1 MKKLTSIWLV
11 IMLMVFVGIS
21 SIAEA
26 RTGSTSDSS
35 RSSSSKSRTT
45 TSSSSSTKPKKNT
58 STTDSI
64 FANIAKTNAAKK
76 AWQERNKKVEPPVVA
91 NVPAPV
97 QDNNANR
104 RQEQQLADIQK
115 QLADAKR
122 RQQNTAIAQTA
133 VQIAAQAALNKRPAV
148 TPAPVTPMPPVSNV
162 PNTPVNSPVNTAA
175 TQPTPAKSGGTSWFM
190 IFLVVGGIVMV
201 IFWLKNRNS
210 SNTIYR
216 L

>member
-1 MKKLTSIWLV
+1 MKKLTSVWLI

-26 RTGSTSDSS
+26 RTGGTSDS
-35 RSSSSKSRTT
+35 SSSSKSRTT
-45 TSSSSSTKPKKNT
+45 TSSSSSSTKPKKNT

-64 FANIAKTNAAKK
+64 FANIAKTNEAKK
-76 AWQERNKKVEPPVVA
+76 AWQERNKKVVPPVVA

-97 QDNNANR
+97 QDNNTNR

-115 QLADAKR
+115 QLADDKR
-122 RQQNTAIAQTA
+122 ERRITAAAQTA
-133 VQIAAQAALNKRPAV
+133 IQIAAQAALNKRP
-148 TPAPVTPMPPVSNV
+148 TPAPVTPTPRVEPVKPV
-162 PNTPVNSPVNTAA
+162 TTTPVTPVNTAA

-190 IFLVVGGIVMV
+190 IFLVVGGIVFV

>member
-35 RSSSSKSRTT
+35 RSSSSSSSSKSRTT

-162 PNTPVNSPVNTAA
+162 PTNTPVNTTV
-175 TQPTPAKSGGTSWFM
+175 TQPEQSGGTSWFM
-190 IFLVVGGIVMV
+190 IFLVVGGIVLV

>member
-1 MKKLTSIWLV
+1 MKKLTSVWLI

-26 RTGSTSDSS
+26 RTGGTSDSS
-35 RSSSSKSRTT
+35 RSSSSSSKSRTT
-45 TSSSSSTKPKKNT
+45 TSSSSSSSKPKKNT

-64 FANIAKTNAAKK
+64 FANIAKTNEAKK
-76 AWQERNKKVEPPVVA
+76 AWQERNKKVEVPVIA

-115 QLADAKR
+115 QIADAKR
-122 RQQNTAIAQTA
+122 QQQITAAAQTA
-133 VQIAAQAALNKRPAV
+133 VQIAAQAALNKRPS
-148 TPAPVTPMPPVSNV
+148 VTPMPPVSNV
-162 PNTPVNSPVNTAA
+162 PNIPVNTAA
-175 TQPTPAKSGGTSWFM
+175 TQPEPANSGGTSWFT
-190 IFLVVGGIVMV
+190 IFLVVGGIVFV
-201 IFWLKNRNS
+201 IFWLKKRNS